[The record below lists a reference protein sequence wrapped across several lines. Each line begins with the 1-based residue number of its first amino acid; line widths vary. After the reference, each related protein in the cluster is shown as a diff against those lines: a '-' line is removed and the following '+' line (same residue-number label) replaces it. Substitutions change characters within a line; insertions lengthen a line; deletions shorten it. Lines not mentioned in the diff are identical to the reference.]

1 MVRTEIRTIKGAKK
15 RSWVYIVGGHRSEPL
30 LRDRDAEALGI
41 VVLKVEGRDPTFS
54 E

>member
-15 RSWVYIVGGHRSEPL
+15 RSWVYIVGVHRSEPL

>member
-30 LRDRDAEALGI
+30 LRDRDAETLGI
-41 VVLKVEGRDPTFS
+41 VVLKVEGRNPTFS